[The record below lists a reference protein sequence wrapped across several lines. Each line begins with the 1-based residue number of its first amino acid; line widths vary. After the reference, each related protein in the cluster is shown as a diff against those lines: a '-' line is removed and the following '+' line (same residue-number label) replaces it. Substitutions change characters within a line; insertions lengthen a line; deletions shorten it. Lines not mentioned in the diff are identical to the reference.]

1 MGGWGG
7 VGGVPLGREG
17 EAGAFGA
24 SAGHGGVGG
33 GIVGFVPGR
42 LKMWDPKWTHSMVP
56 VAFCLSFFFLVW
68 FFFGF
73 RFPGAAT
80 KCLPTRPGRC
90 PLSRLLDQARLA
102 AATARRMLCVD
113 CPFSLRPRTRVEVKR
128 VRQVLGCYQDRES
141 RAVCDSSKSS
151 LDLRQFLW
159 QKEVLNETLSTP

>member
-1 MGGWGG
+1 MGRCWRGTTGKRGRSGSLRCFGVTWWG
-7 VGGVPLGREG
+7 
-17 EAGAFGA
+17 
-24 SAGHGGVGG
+24 GG

-56 VAFCLSFFFLVW
+56 VASFLSFFVL
-68 FFFGF
+68 FGF
-73 RFPGAAT
+73 FWFRFLGAAT

>member
-1 MGGWGG
+1 MLEGYHWEEREKREPSVLRRDMVGWWWDCRVRAGAVEG
-7 VGGVPLGREG
+7 VGSEVDSQHG
-17 EAGAFGA
+17 AG
-24 SAGHGGVGG
+24 
-33 GIVGFVPGR
+33 GF
-42 LKMWDPKWTHSMVP
+42 
-56 VAFCLSFFFLVW
+56 LSFFLFSSLVL
-68 FFFGF
+68 FGF

-102 AATARRMLCVD
+102 AASARRMLCVD